1 MDKHQYCYGSA
12 VKALVLSLTAML
24 STPALAADIKPGLW
38 QITQSMDSEQLPE
51 QLKREKTLA
60 QCVSAED
67 AADMTL
73 AMRKRWQQL
82 DCTEMS
88 IERDGDAIVTSAQCQ
103 RGERLLSLSGKVTIH
118 DSTHYSS
125 TMQTSGDATL
135 TTYQEARWLSAE
147 CPNSE

>member
-1 MDKHQYCYGSA
+1 MFKTLYQYAFVTPTILQLKLGT
-12 VKALVLSLTAML
+12 VLIFAPL
-24 STPALAADIKPGLW
+24 STPAIAADIKPGLW

-82 DCTEMS
+82 DCAEIS

-103 RGERLLSLSGKVTIH
+103 
-118 DSTHYSS
+118 
-125 TMQTSGDATL
+125 
-135 TTYQEARWLSAE
+135 
-147 CPNSE
+147 